1 LLVGRPLVANI
12 FEPVRSAVF
21 SVQPCLA
28 IGEAA
33 LDTAT
38 ALWRVRAVEE
48 GNVLVSDV
56 LEPADWLAM
65 KGLSL

>member
-1 LLVGRPLVANI
+1 LFGSRPLVANI
-12 FEPVRSAVF
+12 FEPVGTAVF

-28 IGEAA
+28 IGKAA
-33 LDTAT
+33 FDAAT
-38 ALWRVRAVEE
+38 ALWRIWAVEE

-65 KGLSL
+65 KGTSL